1 MATDDHPGDQELP
14 TGQVAW
20 AGLPIDLDFA
30 FSQAQRDKVY
40 AQHLLRKRW
49 CSLRAQSNDSDV
61 AAVDPG
67 SGQARA
73 EWLSDDR
80 RHAG

>member
-1 MATDDHPGDQELP
+1 MATDDHPVDQELP
-14 TGQVAW
+14 AGHVAW
-20 AGLPIDLDFA
+20 AGLPINLDYA

-40 AQHLLRKRW
+40 AQHLIRKRW
-49 CSLRAQSNDSDV
+49 CSLRAHSNDGDG
-61 AAVDPG
+61 AAVDPDT
-67 SGQARA
+67 GQIHV